1 MHGKGRLLKSMVV
14 FDTNAVLRY
23 ILQDND
29 EMANAVDEKIQ
40 HESCFVPIEVVAE
53 MTFVLSKVY
62 KIPRQDIQAAISG
75 LLALSGISTTSC
87 SVVLRGL
94 EAYASTNLD
103 FVDSLMAG
111 YQDEGYE
118 IFTFD
123 KALKKYLQQ

>member
-1 MHGKGRLLKSMVV
+1 MVV

-29 EMANAVDEKIQ
+29 EMANAVDEQIQ
-40 HESCFVPIEVVAE
+40 YKSCFIPIEVVAE

-62 KIPRQDIQAAISG
+62 KIPRQDIQAALSG
-75 LLALSGISTTSC
+75 LLALSGVSTTNC

-94 EAYASTNLD
+94 EAYVSTSLD
-103 FVDSLMAG
+103 FVDCLMAG

-123 KALKKYLQQ
+123 KALKKYLQK